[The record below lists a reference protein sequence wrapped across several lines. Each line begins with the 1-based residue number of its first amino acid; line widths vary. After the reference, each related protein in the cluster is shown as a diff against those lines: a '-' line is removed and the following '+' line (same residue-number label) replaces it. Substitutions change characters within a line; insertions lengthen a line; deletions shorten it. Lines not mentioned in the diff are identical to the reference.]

1 MDSRRAFFKKTAA
14 VATALASGEVR
25 ADGVN
30 RHNLITAVKRARI
43 FDLSH
48 LYRAFRRSTGHSPC
62 AWRRA
67 APPSDRR
74 G

>member
-1 MDSRRAFFKKTAA
+1 MDSRRAFFKKTAGLAA

-30 RHNLITAVKRARI
+30 RHNLIKAVKRARI

-48 LYRAFRRSTGHSPC
+48 L
-62 AWRRA
+62 
-67 APPSDRR
+67 
-74 G
+74 